1 MNFLKNG
8 QIILSNKY
16 NLQKQ
21 KFQVEMTEMTKIE
34 CFLTKRI
41 EKLSEVIFII
51 HQLLPTEKQNIFFL
65 TIEQIQTVKCK
76 KIKIRPIAIESN

>member
-1 MNFLKNG
+1 MPFCVDMSMNFLKNG
-8 QIILSNKY
+8 HIILSNKY

-21 KFQVEMTEMTKIE
+21 KFQVEMTEMAKIE

-51 HQLLPTEKQNIFFL
+51 HQLLPRKTKHFL
-65 TIEQIQTVKCK
+65 
-76 KIKIRPIAIESN
+76 SYH